1 MKLSIDQVAEAM
13 ELNRSGVYWQNIALI
28 FGVSRMTLMR
38 YVYGAER
45 YGFSFWEKER
55 VENDD
60 GLRFLIVNK

>member
-1 MKLSIDQVAEAM
+1 MKLTIDQVAEAM
-13 ELNRSGVYWQNIALI
+13 ELNQKGVHWQNIADV

-55 VENDD
+55 SDSNDA
-60 GLRFLIVNK
+60 LRFMVQ